1 MTDDYDDIIKSIAS
15 QYEDSMK
22 HHSAVDLDDL
32 IQEGR
37 LKLLLLKRPLPVGN
51 EKAYIGKVIRNCYN
65 KIYNKEQA
73 EYAISLDEKPEY
85 IPVVIMSTNTLEL
98 TLLDLIKTGYACHE
112 ICDMLDIS
120 YYRYCKLI
128 DGVKKKILV

>member
-37 LKLLLLKRPLPVGN
+37 LKL
-51 EKAYIGKVIRNCYN
+51 
-65 KIYNKEQA
+65 
-73 EYAISLDEKPEY
+73 
-85 IPVVIMSTNTLEL
+85 
-98 TLLDLIKTGYACHE
+98 
-112 ICDMLDIS
+112 
-120 YYRYCKLI
+120 
-128 DGVKKKILV
+128 